1 MSIETK
7 RVYTVEIIDY
17 PEASLVWKTDDEIAS
32 WESDS
37 YVGEL
42 HRDNGDVLYGFL
54 DPAWQPD
61 GWTEYAEDNDIRN
74 RHNGAPSAFFWPDTT
89 RIYKSRSSA
98 TRRKRLIEQWGA
110 TAEIYEADLAWQP
123 IAGADA
129 RRQLARVQQR
139 IKDTEGRVENLRIR
153 AAYLK
158 AEAQQ

>member
-17 PEASLVWKTDDEIAS
+17 PEAFLIWKTEDEIAG
-32 WESDS
+32 WERDC
-37 YVGEL
+37 YLVEL
-42 HRDNGDVLYGFL
+42 HRVNGDVLYGYPN
-54 DPAWQPD
+54 PAWQPE
-61 GWTEYAEDNDIRN
+61 GWTEYAEVNDIRTRAGN
-74 RHNGAPSAFFWPDTT
+74 IPRFFWPDTT

-98 TRRKRLIEQWGA
+98 ARRKRLIEQWGA

-129 RRQLARVQQR
+129 RRQLARIQQR
-139 IKDTEGRVENLRIR
+139 IKAAEERVENLRIR

>member
-17 PEASLVWKTDDEIAS
+17 PEAFLVWKTDDEIAS

-42 HRDNGDVLYGFL
+42 HRDNGEVLYGFL
-54 DPAWQPD
+54 DPTWQPE
-61 GWTEYAEDNDIRN
+61 GWTEYAEDNDIRTRAGN
-74 RHNGAPSAFFWPDTT
+74 IPRFFWPDTT

-110 TAEIYEADLAWQP
+110 VAEIYEADLAWQP
-123 IAGADA
+123 VAGANA

-139 IKDTEGRVENLRIR
+139 IKAAEERVENLRVR

>member
-1 MSIETK
+1 MSIETT

-17 PEASLVWKTDDEIAS
+17 PEAFLIWKTEDEIAG
-32 WESDS
+32 WERDC
-37 YVGEL
+37 YLVEL
-42 HRDNGDVLYGFL
+42 HRDTGGVLYGYPN
-54 DPAWQPD
+54 PAWQPE
-61 GWTEYAEDNDIRN
+61 GWPEYAEDNDIRN

-123 IAGADA
+123 IAGANA

-139 IKDTEGRVENLRIR
+139 IKAAEERVENLRIR

-158 AEAQQ
+158 AEARR

>member
-1 MSIETK
+1 MSFETK
-7 RVYTVEIIDY
+7 CVYTVEIIDY
-17 PEASLVWKTDDEIAS
+17 PEASLVWKTDDEIAG
-32 WESDS
+32 WE
-37 YVGEL
+37 
-42 HRDNGDVLYGFL
+42 RDCYLVEMHLVDGHVLYGYPN
-54 DPAWQPD
+54 PAWQPE

-139 IKDTEGRVENLRIR
+139 IKAAEERVENLRIR

-158 AEAQQ
+158 TEAQQ